1 MSGHTARVPAIA
13 IAAALAMLK
22 FEFTQ
27 VHMGVSVRLTLFAQ
41 NRSQAYDAAQAAFLR
56 FAELDAMMS
65 DYQRASELNR
75 LCAAPAGEW
84 TPVSPDLHFVLWQA
98 KLIAVLTEGAFDATI
113 GPIVNLWR
121 AGRKE
126 GRMPE
131 AEALRLAMSKVGS
144 EKLEVDS
151 DSSQARLMMEGM
163 QLDLGGI
170 AKGYACDEAVDT
182 LTQRGIASAMV
193 EAGGDISVSH
203 PPPGKEAWR
212 ISVLEWPGVVV
223 ELSNEAMSTSGDSEQ
238 FVEIDGMRYSHVA
251 DPRTGIGV
259 TSQRPATVVAKSG
272 WLTDSLATAFCVM
285 EPPASMALASKINAK
300 VWIK

>member
-1 MSGHTARVPAIA
+1 
-13 IAAALAMLK
+13 MLK

-75 LCAAPAGEW
+75 LCVAPAGEW

-121 AGRKE
+121 AARKE

-131 AEALRLAMSKVGS
+131 AEALRLAMSKVGY

-170 AKGYACDEAVDT
+170 AKGYACDEAVDS
-182 LTQRGIASAMV
+182 LTKHGIASAMV
-193 EAGGDISVSH
+193 EAGGDIAVSE
-203 PPPGKEAWR
+203 PPPGQEAWR
-212 ISVLEWPGVVV
+212 ISVLGWPDLV
-223 ELSNEAMSTSGDSEQ
+223 LNLKNQSMSTSGDAEQ
-238 FVEIDGMRYSHVA
+238 YMEIEGQRYSHIV

-259 TSQRPATVVAKSG
+259 TNQRQATVGAKSG
-272 WLTDSLATAFCVM
+272 WLTDALATAFCVM
-285 EPPASMALASKINAK
+285 EPSASKAVASKINAE